1 MTPRKRPNFRELH
14 WSSINIGW
22 PPEGA
27 LHLPAVEAVRQVVA
41 GTPGHPDQFPYV
53 DSWLLIAQTLPLWAR
68 LCTNRQGQSRVFVAQ
83 SLRKKKE
90 EGKKPIFQG
99 DPVEDPLLP
108 LPYVTL
114 TPQALAQ
121 PAPDSLPD
129 SPPTPPP
136 VSPASP
142 HEQDSSPEPGGKQ
155 LCSAKQSNQ
164 LATAHQMPLQETQDP
179 QQVNKDSSV
188 QPDRSILCY
197 QPFRTTDLLNWKQC
211 NPVYSDK
218 P

>member
-1 MTPRKRPNFRELH
+1 M
-14 WSSINIGW
+14 
-22 PPEGA
+22 
-27 LHLPAVEAVRQVVA
+27 
-41 GTPGHPDQFPYV
+41 
-53 DSWLLIAQTLPLWAR
+53 
-68 LCTNRQGQSRVFVAQ
+68 AQ

-108 LPYVTL
+108 RPYVTL

-142 HEQDSSPEPGGKQ
+142 HEQDSSPEPVGKQ

-164 LATAHQMPLQETQDP
+164 LVIAHQMPLQETQGT
-179 QQVNKDSSV
+179 QQVKKDSSV
-188 QPDRSILCY
+188 QPDRSILYY
-197 QPFRTTDLLNWKQC
+197 QPLRTTDPLNWKQC